1 MKRVKRRQSYRDDLV
16 AQTAFAAKDK
26 PDAAAKL
33 RLAIDDQVS
42 NLADPNFPRRK
53 GRVPGTRELVAHENY
68 IVILIEDDA
77 TVEVINVVHS
87 RQQYP

>member
-1 MKRVKRRQSYRDDLV
+1 MYLEFGC
-16 AQTAFAAKDK
+16 AFVAKDK
-26 PDAAAKL
+26 PGAAAKL

>member
-77 TVEVINVVHS
+77 TVEVINVLHS

>member
-16 AQTAFAAKDK
+16 ALTAFAAKDK
-26 PDAAAKL
+26 PGAAAKL

-42 NLADPNFPRRK
+42 NLADPNFPTRT

-77 TVEVINVVHS
+77 TVEVINVLHS

>member
-1 MKRVKRRQSYRDDLV
+1 MKRVKRRLSYRDDLL
-16 AQTAFAAKDK
+16 ALTAFVAKDK
-26 PDAAAKL
+26 PGAAAKL

-42 NLADPNFPRRK
+42 NLA
-53 GRVPGTRELVAHENY
+53 ENY

>member
-77 TVEVINVVHS
+77 TVEAINVVHS

>member
-1 MKRVKRRQSYRDDLV
+1 MKRVKRRLSYRDDLL
-16 AQTAFAAKDK
+16 ALTAFVAKEK
-26 PDAAAKL
+26 RGAAAKL
-33 RLAIDDQVS
+33 RLAIDDQMS

-68 IVILIEDDA
+68 IVTLIEDEA